1 MTNEQWQEMSAGAV
15 ENRQQE
21 VLTREIIRLQER
33 VRALEREQEKP
44 DNAFWAQLFY
54 DAFLFV
60 FIVLAAVFDWW

>member
-1 MTNEQWQEMSAGAV
+1 MTNKQWQEMSAGAV

-33 VRALEREQEKP
+33 VRALEREREKP

-60 FIVLAAVFDWW
+60 FLVLAAVFGWW

>member
-15 ENRQQE
+15 ENRQRE

-33 VRALEREQEKP
+33 VLALEREQEKP
-44 DNAFWAQLFY
+44 GNAFWAQLLY

-60 FIVLAAVFDWW
+60 FLVLAAVCGWW